1 MILCGAGFLLSQH
14 ATNTANSGQSGSG
27 QKGKRGSGAIPVSV
41 AKVTRGNIGV
51 FINALGA
58 VTPVYTVIVTSR
70 VVGQLMDVRYREG
83 QIVQKGQVLAVIDSR
98 PYNAILTQ
106 AEGQLARDQAMLKNA
121 SLDLNRYQTVL
132 AQHAIPEQTV
142 ATQQALVEQDQG
154 TVKVDEGTLESAQVN
169 VDYATIRSPITGR
182 VGLRTVDPGNIVQA
196 NGATGIAT
204 ITQLQP
210 ITVIFNMAED
220 YIDEVATQMR
230 AGRKL
235 RVDALDRSNETEL
248 AQGTVLTVDNQID
261 ATTGTVRVRATFT
274 NRDYKLFPNEFVNA
288 RLLVRTLN
296 NVNLI
301 PTAAI
306 QRNNEVAF
314 VYLADPKT
322 QTVHVRNI
330 NIATT
335 SGITAAVTGVNPGDM
350 LVTDGFDRLTDG
362 SKVVTRSSPP
372 GGAPAANTTT
382 LGPAEAA
389 SNGESQSPSAASATP
404 ANSAHK
410 RGAATNAPQA
420 KQQ

>member
-1 MILCGAGFLLSQH
+1 
-14 ATNTANSGQSGSG
+14 
-27 QKGKRGSGAIPVSV
+27 
-41 AKVTRGNIGV
+41 
-51 FINALGA
+51 
-58 VTPVYTVIVTSR
+58 
-70 VVGQLMDVRYREG
+70 
-83 QIVQKGQVLAVIDSR
+83 
-98 PYNAILTQ
+98 
-106 AEGQLARDQAMLKNA
+106 
-121 SLDLNRYQTVL
+121 
-132 AQHAIPEQTV
+132 
-142 ATQQALVEQDQG
+142 
-154 TVKVDEGTLESAQVN
+154 
-169 VDYATIRSPITGR
+169 
-182 VGLRTVDPGNIVQA
+182 
-196 NGATGIAT
+196 
-204 ITQLQP
+204 
-210 ITVIFNMAED
+210 
-220 YIDEVATQMR
+220 MR

-261 ATTGTVRVRATFT
+261 AATGTVRVRATFT
-274 NRDYKLFPNEFVNA
+274 NKDYKLFPNEFVNA

-335 SGITAAVTGVNPGDM
+335 SGITAAVTGVSPGDV

-372 GGAPAANTTT
+372 GGAPAANTNT

-404 ANSAHK
+404 ANSVHK
-410 RGAATNAPQA
+410 RGPAQQSQGAATNAPQA